1 MSGKPLKLLLLVNQ
15 LSPIGGAEVQLAH
28 LADGLAARGHAVT
41 VGAIDHKW
49 AETRSLAPGVKLV
62 ELHASNRYRRLAA
75 VPRLAR
81 LARRADV
88 VQCTMWDPSL
98 WGRLAAILARRPV
111 IVADHATD
119 RSVQIT
125 AGGGA
130 RASWIAAHNRL
141 LDPFTYAT
149 VSCAASQREVLLGE
163 GVAAAKIVH
172 IPNGIPVA
180 RLREEAAQAPGREQL
195 GLPAGPLVLQV
206 GVFRP
211 EKNQLGA
218 LEAFPSVRERVPD
231 AQLVFA
237 GDGDT
242 RAAVEAR
249 AAELGTGEWA
259 HFLGARDDV
268 PALLAHADLMLLPSL
283 ADAMPMTVLE
293 ALAVGTPVVASDVG
307 DVAAMLGEGGV
318 CVPPGDDEALAAA
331 TVRVLDEPALR
342 DSLRTAAAERAAGF
356 DSAAMVDAYEA
367 LFHGAVTGLS
377 PLGALRGLAG

>member
-1 MSGKPLKLLLLVNQ
+1 VPGESLKLLLLVNQ

-28 LADGLAARGHAVT
+28 LADGLAGRGHAVT

-49 AETRSLAPGVKLV
+49 AATRPLAPGVELV
-62 ELHASNRYRRLAA
+62 ELHAANRYRRLAA

-119 RSVQIT
+119 RSVQVT

-149 VSCAASQREVLLGE
+149 VACAASQRQVLLGE

-180 RLREEAAQAPGREQL
+180 RLREEAVAAPGRERL

-218 LEAFPSVRERVPD
+218 LEAFPVVRERVPD

-237 GDGDT
+237 GDGPT
-242 RAAVEAR
+242 MAAVEAR
-249 AAELGTGEWA
+249 AAELGGGWA

-307 DVAAMLGEGGV
+307 DVASMLGEGGI
-318 CVPPGDDEALAAA
+318 CVPPGNGEALAAA
-331 TVRVLDEPALR
+331 VARVLGEPALR
-342 DSLRTAAAERAAGF
+342 DSLRAAGRERAAGF

-367 LFHGAVTGLS
+367 LFRGAVAKL
-377 PLGALRGLAG
+377 PPQAALRELS

>member
-1 MSGKPLKLLLLVNQ
+1 MPGEPLKLLLLVNQ

-49 AETRSLAPGVKLV
+49 AETRPLAPGVELV

-81 LARRADV
+81 LARRADA

-119 RSVQIT
+119 RSVQIA

-149 VSCAASQREVLLGE
+149 VACAASQRQILLGE

-180 RLREEAAQAPGREQL
+180 RLREEAAAAPGRERL
-195 GLPAGPLVLQV
+195 GLPTGPLVLQV

-218 LEAFPSVRERVPD
+218 LEAFPAVRERIPG

-237 GDGDT
+237 GDGPT
-242 RAAVEAR
+242 MAAVEAR
-249 AAELGTGEWA
+249 AAELGAGEWA

-268 PALLAHADLMLLPSL
+268 PALLARAELMLLPSL

-307 DVAAMLGEGGV
+307 DVASMLGEGGI
-318 CVPPGDDEALAAA
+318 CVPPGDGGALAGAVA
-331 TVRVLDEPALR
+331 RVLGEPELS
-342 DSLRTAAAERAAGF
+342 DSLRAAGSKRAAGF
-356 DSAAMVDAYEA
+356 DSAAMVGAYEA
-367 LFHGAVTGLS
+367 LFRGAVNKQS
-377 PLGALRGLAG
+377 PQEALRELST

>member
-1 MSGKPLKLLLLVNQ
+1 MPGESLKLLLLVNQ

-28 LADGLAARGHAVT
+28 LADGLAGRGHAVT

-49 AETRSLAPGVKLV
+49 AATRPLAPGVELV
-62 ELHASNRYRRLAA
+62 ELHAANRYRRLAA

-119 RSVQIT
+119 RSVQVT

-149 VSCAASQREVLLGE
+149 VACAASQRQVLLGE

-180 RLREEAAQAPGREQL
+180 RLREEAAAAPGRELL

-218 LEAFPSVRERVPD
+218 LEAFPAVRERVPG

-237 GDGDT
+237 GDGPT
-242 RAAVEAR
+242 MAAVEAR
-249 AAELGTGEWA
+249 ATELGGGWA

-268 PALLAHADLMLLPSL
+268 PALLAHAELMLLPSL

-307 DVAAMLGEGGV
+307 DVASMLGESGI
-318 CVPPGDDEALAAA
+318 CVSPGNGEALAAA
-331 TVRVLDEPALR
+331 VARVLGEPALR
-342 DSLRTAAAERAAGF
+342 DSLRAAGRERAAGF

-367 LFHGAVTGLS
+367 LFRGAVAKL
-377 PLGALRGLAG
+377 PPQAALRELS